1 MTRFYVRMHNGLTL
15 ERSVR
20 NPESNLAKIAAF
32 LRVVGYARRSDIQYY
47 VFGIRPGGFSRGKVT
62 HRLGDSVRNWGS
74 GLFSAAQKAGLI
86 QPIRSGRFVKYQLTT
101 LGKTVIVRNK
111 ELESHWQASMGA
123 AVALTYDLPPQSVS
137 VVNLD
142 VCTKDWD

>member
-15 ERSVR
+15 ERSVN
-20 NPESNLAKIAAF
+20 NPDSNLAKIASF

-62 HRLGDSVRNWGS
+62 YRLGDSVRSWGS

-86 QPIRSGRFVKYQLTT
+86 QSIRSGRNVTYHLTT

-111 ELESHWQASMGA
+111 QLEANWQASMGE
-123 AVALTYDLPPQSVS
+123 AVTLMYDLPPQSVS